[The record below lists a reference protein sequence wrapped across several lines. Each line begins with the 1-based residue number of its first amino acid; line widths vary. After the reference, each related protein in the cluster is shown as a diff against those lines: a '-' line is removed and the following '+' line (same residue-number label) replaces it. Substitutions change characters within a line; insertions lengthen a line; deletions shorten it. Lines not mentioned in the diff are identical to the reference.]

1 MGQSDQCESQRVL
14 PLRSG
19 GGEKNGRTE
28 GNIINMST
36 QFAFKAPT
44 IGMGAYAI
52 AKAVL

>member
-1 MGQSDQCESQRVL
+1 MESDDGYRSEGVFS
-14 PLRSG
+14 LRSG